1 MTLTPL
7 PPHTYQN
14 SESRK
19 FTQEARGDYPVS
31 QGTGP
36 VENYLARL
44 APSARSAQ
52 RGALRRMAGVLAGE
66 AVDPETFAWEG
77 LTYPDIV
84 RIREQLAAVLAPA
97 TLNRYAV
104 AFRATMR
111 EAWAL
116 GLLDG
121 ETRDRLAFG
130 FRNVRVGRLQAGRV
144 LADGEVASLF
154 TACAADPTPAG
165 ARDAAVVAV
174 LLGVGL
180 RRDEAARLQVED
192 LEASS
197 FRVKGK
203 GGVERLGPVTV
214 TVRAWLD
221 AWLAVRGRDPGPL
234 FLAVRRGKVR
244 RVGVG
249 GAALWWIVKQRA
261 LQAGLAKPTTP
272 HDLRRSSATAMLAGG
287 ADLAVVQRV
296 LGHRNV
302 QTTIR
307 YDRRGDEAEHR
318 AADLVHMPAPVGRGV

>member
-1 MTLTPL
+1 M
-7 PPHTYQN
+7 
-14 SESRK
+14 
-19 FTQEARGDYPVS
+19 S
-31 QGTGP
+31 QDTGP

-52 RGALRRMAGVLAGE
+52 LGALRRMASVLAGE
-66 AVDPETFAWEG
+66 IVDPETFPWEAV
-77 LTYPDIV
+77 TYSDIV
-84 RIREQLAAVLAPA
+84 RLREQLAAVLAPA

-121 ETRDRLAFG
+121 ETRDRLTFG

-144 LADGEVASLF
+144 LPRSEVEALF
-154 TACAADPTPAG
+154 AACGRDPSPAG

-174 LLGVGL
+174 LLGAGL
-180 RRDEAARLQVED
+180 RRDEAAHLQVED
-192 LEASS
+192 LDASS
-197 FRVKGK
+197 LRVRGK
-203 GGVERLGPVTV
+203 GDWSRLAPVTL

-221 AWLAVRGRDPGPL
+221 VWLEVRGRDPGPL
-234 FLAVRRGKVR
+234 FLAIRRGKVR

-249 GAALWWIVKQRA
+249 GAALWRVVKDRA
-261 LQAGLAKPTTP
+261 KQAGLARPATP
-272 HDLRRSSATAMLAGG
+272 HDLRRSSATAMLEGG

-307 YDRRGDEAEHR
+307 YDRRGDEATQR
-318 AADLVHMPAPVGRGV
+318 AADLVPMPLPEG